1 MKLYYFP
8 GACSLAGHIVL
19 EWIARPY
26 EAMRMSLESIKSPS
40 YLALNPGGTVPLL
53 VDEDFTLTE
62 NIAILGYLA
71 DLYPESGLLGDGSPR
86 GRAEV
91 MRWLAFM
98 NSDVHKAF
106 KPIFVPHRFLDDAEA
121 ASALAAKARGHIRG
135 YLERLDAQMAG
146 RDWLVGARSV
156 ADPYLFVLLRWAR
169 AKGVEMSGLDRL
181 RRFVER
187 MHEDIGVR
195 RALAG
200 EEGVAA
206 LNRQR

>member
-26 EAMRMSLESIKSPS
+26 EARRMSLESIKSPS

-53 VDEDFTLTE
+53 VDGDFALTE

-71 DLYPESGLLGDGSPR
+71 DLHPESGLLGDGSPR

-106 KPIFVPHRFLDDAEA
+106 KPIFVPHRFLDDAGA

-135 YLERLDAQMAG
+135 YLERLDAQMAA

-169 AKGVEMSGLDRL
+169 AKGVEMCGLDRL
-181 RRFVER
+181 RGFVER
-187 MHEDIGVR
+187 MYANIGVQ
-195 RALAG
+195 RALAD

-206 LNRQR
+206 P